1 MKIGSEYKIKK
12 IEKSHWEDCAKEMG
26 LKPKIMLEQIESM
39 VDRMPAA
46 LDRAAQHLHGKGL
59 THPLINELVTMIK
72 ANSQER
78 LGR

>member
-1 MKIGSEYKIKK
+1 
-12 IEKSHWEDCAKEMG
+12 
-26 LKPKIMLEQIESM
+26 MLEQIESM